1 MAIDLEIRD
10 EMLLKLLEHE
20 PMAAAQRHRMKYEV
34 INFGI
39 ALHECC
45 AVWYARLAKDLESGK
60 ESKT

>member
-1 MAIDLEIRD
+1 
-10 EMLLKLLEHE
+10 MLLKLLEHE

-45 AVWYARLAKDLESGK
+45 ADWYGRLAKGLETGK

>member
-1 MAIDLEIRD
+1 
-10 EMLLKLLEHE
+10 MLLKLLEHE